1 MNSLFFRRKGFFS
14 KLTSLFTIAALLVQM
29 VLPIATVKAIT
40 TPDVLGGYTVE
51 LTCLTG
57 PEWCVGSIYTH
68 SMTITTQADSDFSG
82 TGSSVSDGSP
92 WNMTGTITGSDVA
105 LHIAYTA
112 AEQLGYTV
120 ELTGTRADDGS
131 MSGSAIDSEERTF
144 SWKTTVFPVQEV
156 EQDQQS
162 CDIISDTTSIVEGT
176 ESNAVE
182 SFIHPNWAHPSW
194 MTGAPFAKWIWSSN
208 EVVDPTIDETKTFV
222 KTFNLT
228 DIPSSAMLDIA
239 ADNGYTLYVNDQ
251 LVADKIGEEH
261 NYETPLS
268 YDVASKLSTNNTIKV
283 VVKNIG
289 VANTT
294 PQSNPAGVLYRLH
307 IDGSACTT
315 PDPEDQGSGKIHV
328 IKFVDGERATKESV
342 DDVMFSMFINPSD
355 GDFMLRSDGWV
366 DGDGEYEATT
376 FVHPKG
382 KKFIIDEN
390 LDTSLTGD
398 TCEADKPFALVG
410 YSTANSYE
418 GAVAAEQT
426 TAAPEIT
433 IDGDQWLIVHNHR
446 CNDAELMVQAHVYK
460 YLRDGEGETAQVPN
474 DSTAPK
480 FPMYSTWTEPE
491 KAPGQGYYTLG
502 TNNGGAP
509 LKYASLTANM
519 KAGSTYMTREQT
531 KGELPT
537 GAVIPVGEQ
546 CMKDYYRLVGYKVG
560 DSVAQA
566 EAAAI
571 TTDAP
576 TLNMTSDKYI
586 IVVNEDCDDRIPD
599 PQPLPEPVDFCPNI
613 ADKQASVPEGF
624 HKEGNDCV
632 KDSSGGSSKTG
643 GTSGSRRSG
652 GNTGAGSV
660 LGASASASDNEYLPA
675 SCSEYLHSYIKM
687 GKENDKADVVRL
699 QVFLNQYM
707 NAKLV
712 PTGVYDKETFGVL
725 KAFQVKEA
733 GQVLMPWKATPG
745 GIKEDGTGYVFKTT
759 KRWINM
765 IKCPELNLGMPVLT
779 H

>member
-1 MNSLFFRRKGFFS
+1 MNSLFFRRKGFLS
-14 KLTSLFTIAALLVQM
+14 KLTSMFTIVALVGQLLVPLASIAHAVETQ
-29 VLPIATVKAIT
+29 PIV
-40 TPDVLGGYTVE
+40 GNYTVE
-51 LTCLTG
+51 FNCTTNCD
-57 PEWCVGSIYTH
+57 SIPPALVHT
-68 SMTITTQADSDFSG
+68 MTIDTETAG
-82 TGSSVSDGSP
+82 AVTGHGLSASSQP
-92 WNMTGTITGSDVA
+92 WTATGTITDSVS
-105 LHIAYTA
+105 LHIDYDEEAI
-112 AEQLGYTV
+112 YTV
-120 ELTGTRADDGS
+120 DLIGTRVPDGN
-131 MSGSAIDSEERTF
+131 MSGTATDTSDRTF
-144 SWKTTVFPVQEV
+144 DWHTTSVPDPITVV
-156 EQDQQS
+156 EEDQAS
-162 CDIISDTTSIVEGT
+162 CDIVSDTTSIVE
-176 ESNAVE
+176 ESGDPAVE
-182 SFIHPNWAHPSW
+182 TFVHGAWANSPTPS
-194 MTGAPFAKWIWSSN
+194 AKWIWSSFN
-208 EVVDPTIDETKTFV
+208 VANPTTDETKTFV
-222 KTFNLT
+222 KTFNL
-228 DIPSSAMLDIA
+228 DAVPSNATIQLA
-239 ADNGYTLYVNDQ
+239 ADNGFILKINGDEI
-251 LVADKIGEEH
+251 DNKIGIET
-261 NYETPLS
+261 NYGSIAS
-268 YDVASKLSTNNTIKV
+268 YPITNLVVGVNTIEMT
-283 VVKNIG
+283 VKNFG
-289 VANTT
+289 LANASAE
-294 PQSNPAGVLYRLH
+294 SNPAGALYWLH

-390 LDTSLTGD
+390 MDTSLTGE
-398 TCEADKPFALVG
+398 TCEAGKPFALEG

-418 GAVAAEQT
+418 GAIAAEHT

-446 CNDAELMVQAHVYK
+446 CNDAELVVQAHVYK
-460 YLRDGEGETAQVPN
+460 YLRDGEGEIAQIPN
-474 DSTAPK
+474 DATAPK

-537 GAVIPVGEQ
+537 GAVIPVGGQ

-632 KDSSGGSSKTG
+632 KDSSGGGSTTGTTSGSRRTG
-643 GTSGSRRSG
+643 GTSG
-652 GNTGAGSV
+652 GNGAGSV
-660 LGASASASDNEYLPA
+660 LGASATADGNEYLPA

-733 GQVLMPWKATPG
+733 GQVLIPWKVTPG